1 MASLAPFLPSDRP
14 TDSEDAIIDGFFGA
28 QEAAG
33 RILCPHQEEA
43 LLAVAAGDH
52 VIAATPTRSG
62 KTTIAYSAV
71 FAAMARGQRS
81 YYTAPIKA
89 LVSEKFFDLV
99 SQFGAENVG
108 MMTGDS
114 AVNHDAPIIVCTAE
128 IFANHALRD
137 GRSEE
142 RRAGKGYRR
151 AAA

>member
-1 MASLAPFLPSDRP
+1 MSVTGQVRVCSGFEGPWQTGHMASLAPFLPSDRP
-14 TDSEDAIIDGFFGA
+14 TDSEDAIIDGFFAA

-33 RILCPHQEEA
+33 RILYPHQEEA

-52 VIAATPTRSG
+52 VIAATPTGSG

-99 SQFGAENVG
+99 SQF
-108 MMTGDS
+108 
-114 AVNHDAPIIVCTAE
+114 
-128 IFANHALRD
+128 
-137 GRSEE
+137 RSEE
-142 RRAGKGYRR
+142 RRVGKGCRC
-151 AAA
+151 ACCTSIDT